1 MERWKVVSDRSSNH
15 AIAFCPGNFTLSA
28 TFPRGKRHQYRQTHD
43 VLRSAFDWSGEH
55 LHSYLIHGQKEIV
68 ATPQVRGPS

>member
-1 MERWKVVSDRSSNH
+1 MTVLLGPNGSSKSKVFDVF
-15 AIAFCPGNFTLSA
+15 AFPSA
-28 TFPRGKRHQYRQTHD
+28 TFPRGKRHQYRQTHE

-68 ATPQVRGPS
+68 ATPQVRGLS